1 MSISRDG
8 PNLNRNCGV
17 ESMKHLIFL
26 LLVSSALAQQSPSSQ
41 TNIDNIP
48 GPTTTGN
55 WNGVWNPLAC
65 AKTPAPNW
73 CSGSDIGAWINA
85 AISKGAARIF
95 IPAGSYSQ
103 VTTIHLPRNVMLTG
117 ASAFETRITYKPSS
131 GWAVIASD
139 AYGPG
144 IFAGRGGIEDLSF
157 YGPAGLTNAFANQTG
172 GIYFGGSDNVHGGSG
187 SASASNCTVKGS
199 GFDTSWPAW
208 QPIILN
214 GVTQLIASVSS
225 RSSLSLVPTS
235 SGGTCPSASSGTWY
249 VTGSPSS
256 SEDPSENF
264 GSNYG
269 LDRVRLWG
277 FGVAAQWGRKAWL
290 QQFHQAAI
298 AMNGTGVYLPSSIG
312 GTSGENIS
320 FSGGIIGNNGQG
332 VVLNRAR
339 TPSDT
344 DLHFFG
350 VSFDY
355 NIGWQIA
362 NGDSAATINFTSS
375 HMEAPAQ
382 WIATYGHLYAT
393 DSMFTNGS
401 KSNMLGYLIDNE
413 SPFSSISNTVL
424 SNGGKGTTFN
434 PSGQLIQLA
443 GVLTTAAL
451 GLPTIGVA
459 ENRYANVLTQL
470 QVIGQAKSGFPTQG
484 AGISWNALGRIGEAD
499 FWNNHGG
506 GSGGWQFFDCTGICN
521 SVPTASFAISA
532 SGGAFPKALTVSTL
546 PSASSVPGGIFYV
559 TDSTAITSEG
569 QTCAGGSNMK
579 AMAFSTG
586 SGWKCF

>member
-1 MSISRDG
+1 M
-8 PNLNRNCGV
+8 N
-17 ESMKHLIFL
+17 
-26 LLVSSALAQQSPSSQ
+26 
-41 TNIDNIP
+41 
-48 GPTTTGN
+48 
-55 WNGVWNPLAC
+55 
-65 AKTPAPNW
+65 
-73 CSGSDIGAWINA
+73 
-85 AISKGAARIF
+85 
-95 IPAGSYSQ
+95 
-103 VTTIHLPRNVMLTG
+103 
-117 ASAFETRITYKPSS
+117 
-131 GWAVIASD
+131 
-139 AYGPG
+139 
-144 IFAGRGGIEDLSF
+144 
-157 YGPAGLTNAFANQTG
+157 
-172 GIYFGGSDNVHGGSG
+172 
-187 SASASNCTVKGS
+187 
-199 GFDTSWPAW
+199 
-208 QPIILN
+208 
-214 GVTQLIASVSS
+214 
-225 RSSLSLVPTS
+225 
-235 SGGTCPSASSGTWY
+235 
-249 VTGSPSS
+249 
-256 SEDPSENF
+256 
-264 GSNYG
+264 
-269 LDRVRLWG
+269 RVRLWG
-277 FGVAAQWGRKAWL
+277 FGVAAQWGRNAWL

-298 AMNGTGVYLPSSIG
+298 GMNGTGVYLPSSIG

-332 VVLNRAR
+332 VVLNRAA

-362 NGDSAATINFTSS
+362 NGDSAATINLTSS

-401 KSNMLGYLIDNE
+401 RSSTLGYLIDNQ

-424 SNGGKGTTFN
+424 SNGGGGTTFN

-451 GLPTIGVA
+451 GLPTIGTA

-470 QVIGQAKSGFPTQG
+470 QIIGQAKSGFPSQG
-484 AGISWNALGRIGEAD
+484 TGISWNAVGKIGEAD

-506 GSGGWQFFDCTGICN
+506 GLGGWEFFDCSGTCN

-532 SGGAFPKALTVSTL
+532 SGGAFPKALTVSIL

-569 QTCAGGSNMK
+569 QTCTGGSSTK
-579 AMAFSTG
+579 ALAFSTG

>member
-1 MSISRDG
+1 
-8 PNLNRNCGV
+8 
-17 ESMKHLIFL
+17 MKHLIFL

-41 TNIDNIP
+41 TDIDNIP

-506 GSGGWQFFDCTGICN
+506 GSGGWQFFDCTGMCN

>member
-1 MSISRDG
+1 
-8 PNLNRNCGV
+8 
-17 ESMKHLIFL
+17 MKYLICL
-26 LLVSSALAQQSPSSQ
+26 LLVSSALAQHSPSSQ
-41 TNIDNIP
+41 ADIDYIP
-48 GPTTTGN
+48 GPTTAGN

-85 AISKGAARIF
+85 AISKGAARIL

-103 VTTIHLPRNVMLTG
+103 ITTIHLPRNVMLTG
-117 ASAFETRITYKPSS
+117 ASAFETRITYTPSS

-172 GIYFGGSDNVHGGSG
+172 GIYFGGSDSMPGGTG
-187 SASASNCTVKGS
+187 SASVSNCTVRGS
-199 GFDTSWPAW
+199 GFNTSWPAW

-214 GVTQLIASVSS
+214 GVTQLIASVMSS
-225 RSSLSLVPTS
+225 TSLRLVPTNA
-235 SGGTCPSASSGTWY
+235 GGTCPSASSGTWY
-249 VTGSPSS
+249 VTGSPPST
-256 SEDPSENF
+256 EDPSENF
-264 GSNYG
+264 GSNYSMN
-269 LDRVRLWG
+269 RVRLWG
-277 FGVAAQWGRKAWL
+277 FGAAAQWGRNAWL

-298 AMNGTGVYLPSSIG
+298 GMNGTGVYLPSSIG

-332 VVLNRAR
+332 VVLNRAG

-362 NGDSAATINFTSS
+362 NGDSAATINLTSS

-401 KSNMLGYLIDNE
+401 RSSTLGYLIDNQ

-424 SNGGKGTTFN
+424 SNGGGGTTFN

-451 GLPTIGVA
+451 GLPTIGTA

-470 QVIGQAKSGFPTQG
+470 QIIGQAKSGFPSQG
-484 AGISWNALGRIGEAD
+484 TGISWNAVGKIGEAD

-506 GSGGWQFFDCTGICN
+506 GLGGWEFFDCSGTCN

-532 SGGAFPKALTVSTL
+532 SGGAFPKALTVSIL

-569 QTCAGGSNMK
+569 QTCTGGSSTK
-579 AMAFSTG
+579 ALAFSTG